1 MNVIISNERQ
11 AELASLDIEVI
22 KSIHGTFESDEL
34 IQMFSNFFFGRMI
47 LDLTALKNYR
57 DIRNLQKLSMSL
69 DVEKIIVLLPD
80 TPECLAP
87 QFLSRLISMGI
98 YNFTT
103 NLDGVNYLLQNP
115 NTYRDVA
122 HLHQIDDGSSGAG
135 AAAAP
140 VVTPTGNSEGTT
152 LVSNIVSGGSYIL
165 GIKNLTD
172 HAGATML
179 SYLLKQELIRLGR
192 STVAI
197 EVGRRDFLYISDKEL
212 VSTTKDGLAAE
223 LLKYR
228 NASVVLVDLNS
239 DGDVNL
245 CSDVIYLVEP
255 SSIKLNKMMRKDPR
269 TFEKLK
275 GKKIILSKSM
285 LTMQDITEF
294 EYEAKTKVF
303 FNLPPMDE
311 RQDNS
316 NVLQDLLNRLGISTY
331 TGGMM

>member
-22 KSIHGTFESDEL
+22 KSINGTFEADEL
-34 IQMFSNFFFGRMI
+34 IQMFSNFFFGRMV

-57 DIRNLQKLSMSL
+57 DIRNLQKFSMSL

-122 HLHQIDDGSSGAG
+122 HLHQIDDGVGGGVAPIV
-135 AAAAP
+135 AP
-140 VVTPTGNSEGTT
+140 VGDNDGTT

-172 HAGATML
+172 HAGSTML
-179 SYLLKQELIRLGR
+179 TYLLKQELVRLGR
-192 STVAI
+192 SVVAM
-197 EVGRRDFLYISDKEL
+197 EVGRKDFLYINDKEL

-228 NASVVLVDLNS
+228 NASVVLVDLN
-239 DGDVNL
+239 DGDTNL

-255 SSIKLNKMMRKDPR
+255 SSMKLNKMMRRDSKV
-269 TFEKLK
+269 FEKLK
-275 GKKIILSKSM
+275 GKKIVLARSL
-285 LTMQDITEF
+285 LTLQDITEF
-294 EYEAKTKVF
+294 EYEAKTKIF

-316 NVLQDLLNRLGISTY
+316 SVLQDLLNRLGISTY
-331 TGGMM
+331 TG